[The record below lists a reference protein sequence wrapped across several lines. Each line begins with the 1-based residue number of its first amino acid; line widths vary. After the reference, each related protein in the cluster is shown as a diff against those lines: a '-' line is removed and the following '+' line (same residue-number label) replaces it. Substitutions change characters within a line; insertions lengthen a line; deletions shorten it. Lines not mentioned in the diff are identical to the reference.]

1 MKYMKELMR
10 STIDR
15 IRRADMSKAYGV
27 IGFDGF
33 VDEVVHVVGKRFD
46 SKRFKRI
53 ETISEYGSRISRAA
67 GLSTNIEV
75 VPIQRKIGGNGPIFG
90 NALLNHGVNFTYIG
104 ALGYPAPNP
113 IFADFLKRC
122 DVISISEPGYT
133 DAVEFFDGKIIRSK
147 LEGLKSVSWEGLTS
161 VVDENT
167 LQMLFDRTTF
177 LAFLNWSLVVNVTS
191 LWKGLLE
198 QVFPKIARLPERMM
212 FVDLADPEKRSR
224 KDLQEAIEIIERMQ
238 SYVRVTLGLNRK
250 EACEIAALYGV
261 QIDDYKN
268 VDIFELLKL
277 LSDRLKIDTLLIHSA
292 KIACGGKR
300 GGPFYAVSGPYC
312 AQPLLTTGAGDN
324 FNAGYVLGQIGGLTV
339 EQSICLA
346 VYNSGYYIRNAYSPS
361 TNELVTFM
369 ENCLREQV

>member
-191 LWKGLLE
+191 LW
-198 QVFPKIARLPERMM
+198 
-212 FVDLADPEKRSR
+212 
-224 KDLQEAIEIIERMQ
+224 
-238 SYVRVTLGLNRK
+238 
-250 EACEIAALYGV
+250 
-261 QIDDYKN
+261 
-268 VDIFELLKL
+268 
-277 LSDRLKIDTLLIHSA
+277 
-292 KIACGGKR
+292 
-300 GGPFYAVSGPYC
+300 
-312 AQPLLTTGAGDN
+312 
-324 FNAGYVLGQIGGLTV
+324 
-339 EQSICLA
+339 
-346 VYNSGYYIRNAYSPS
+346 
-361 TNELVTFM
+361 
-369 ENCLREQV
+369 